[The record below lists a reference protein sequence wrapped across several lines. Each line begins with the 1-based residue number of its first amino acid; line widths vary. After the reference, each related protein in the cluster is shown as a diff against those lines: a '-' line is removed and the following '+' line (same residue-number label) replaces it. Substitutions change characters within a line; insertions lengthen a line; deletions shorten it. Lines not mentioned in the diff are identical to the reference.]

1 MKSRM
6 FLLLV
11 AVLPM
16 RAIASDVRPNAKTLY
31 MKDTDVA
38 SIRVVLGR
46 STILN
51 FPTKPSKIVLGNK
64 NHFAVEYIESDVAIS
79 ALHPQARCNL
89 VVYLQGRRFS
99 FDLTTSSAGGD
110 EIILVRDGYLK
121 PSERKAQW
129 KSKPKS
135 RTKK

>member
-1 MKSRM
+1 MKSSS
-6 FLLLV
+6 LLLW
-11 AVLPM
+11 VLLVPL
-16 RAIASDVRPNAKTLY
+16 AIATDVQSKAKTLY

-46 STILN
+46 SMILN
-51 FPTKPSKIVLGNK
+51 FPTRPSKIVLGNK

-79 ALHPQARCNL
+79 ALHPQAHCNL

-99 FDLTTSSAGGD
+99 FDLTTALSGGD

-121 PSERKAQW
+121 PKGRNPQW

-135 RTKK
+135 QTKK

>member
-1 MKSRM
+1 MKSSV
-6 FLLLV
+6 FLLWMIFG
-11 AVLPM
+11 PWS
-16 RAIASDVRPNAKTLY
+16 IASDVRPNAKTLY

-79 ALHPQARCNL
+79 ALHPQAHCNL

-99 FDLTTSSAGGD
+99 FDLTTSAAGDD

-121 PSERKAQW
+121 PIKRNPQW

-135 RTKK
+135 QTKK